1 MLPGTTLSLECV
13 TNWSGPSPTSNV
25 RRLKKHLQRMNYHHK
40 ELFPIPFEISVVP
53 IMETTSSDSELE
65 VVEEEQDVA
74 MDAAASTLSTPTSAV
89 ASLASSREAGTIL
102 EPDVPPD
109 EPAKKRTKGVHS
121 KNKSLF
127 AHFANKSKVVS
138 KSGKSSGLFWAEC
151 VHWKRKR

>member
-1 MLPGTTLSLECV
+1 
-13 TNWSGPSPTSNV
+13 
-25 RRLKKHLQRMNYHHK
+25 
-40 ELFPIPFEISVVP
+40 
-53 IMETTSSDSELE
+53 METTSSDSELE
-65 VVEEEQDVA
+65 LVEEEQDVA